1 MRLRRE
7 MGRAGPRAMTSRLEA
22 VLQRAPAGQEIRR
35 PTGRGEHRHSVAEVA
50 EAARE
55 AGHVLVDIVRLR
67 PGERR
72 DQADAQAPESSPL
85 PTARPGKVPAPV
97 AVRSPAQ
104 EEKRRRILEAAVRA
118 FARKGYHA
126 CRVGEIATEAG
137 VAYGLVYHYFTSK
150 DEILETIFRE
160 TWAQM
165 LTAIEA
171 VEEEGVPAGEQLR
184 KVAAIVLR
192 TWKRDPDLV
201 RVLVREVTRSQ
212 HIQREVEE
220 IEHAYAALQR
230 IVQRGQDSGEFR
242 D

>member
-1 MRLRRE
+1 
-7 MGRAGPRAMTSRLEA
+7 
-22 VLQRAPAGQEIRR
+22 
-35 PTGRGEHRHSVAEVA
+35 
-50 EAARE
+50 
-55 AGHVLVDIVRLR
+55 
-67 PGERR
+67 
-72 DQADAQAPESSPL
+72 
-85 PTARPGKVPAPV
+85 V

-126 CRVGEIATEAG
+126 CRVGEIASEAG

-150 DEILETIFRE
+150 DEILETIFRD
-160 TWAQM
+160 TWTQM

-171 VEEEGVPAGEQLR
+171 VEEEGVPAAEQLR

-201 RVLVREVTRSQ
+201 RVLVREVTRSP

-220 IEHAYAALQR
+220 IEQAYAALQR
-230 IVQRGQDSGEFR
+230 IVERGQKGGEFR
-242 D
+242 TDVDARLAALIVYGALEELLTSWVMGQLDDSDEEVDRAERAVVALVRDGIRARD

>member
-1 MRLRRE
+1 M
-7 MGRAGPRAMTSRLEA
+7 
-22 VLQRAPAGQEIRR
+22 
-35 PTGRGEHRHSVAEVA
+35 
-50 EAARE
+50 
-55 AGHVLVDIVRLR
+55 
-67 PGERR
+67 
-72 DQADAQAPESSPL
+72 
-85 PTARPGKVPAPV
+85 

-150 DEILETIFRE
+150 DEILETIFRD
-160 TWAQM
+160 TWTQK

-171 VEEEGVPAGEQLR
+171 VEEDGVPAGEQLR

-201 RVLVREVTRSQ
+201 RVLVREVTRSPQ
-212 HIQREVEE
+212 IQREVAE
-220 IEHAYAALQR
+220 IEQAYAALQR

-242 D
+242 DDLAPRLAALIVYGALEEILTSWVMGQLDDSDEEVDRAARAGVTLVRDGLRVRSSG